1 MARVD
6 RVARGDGVEISKALR
21 ESIQVKE
28 AVLAQQVSLIEE
40 MAGMII
46 TVYKNGG
53 KVITFGNGG
62 SAADAQ
68 HLAAELVGRFK
79 LERKGLPAL
88 ALSVNTST
96 LTSIGNDYGFEY
108 IFSRQVESLANK
120 GDVCIGISTSGK
132 ARNVIEAIKRAREIG
147 AKTIAFTGGDGGE
160 LARLAELSLVVPSS
174 DTPRIQEVHITVI
187 HLICEQVEKELFG

>member
-1 MARVD
+1 MP
-6 RVARGDGVEISKALR
+6 RVARGEISKALR
-21 ESIQVKE
+21 ESIRVKE

-46 TVYKNGG
+46 TAYKNGG
-53 KVITFGNGG
+53 KVIVFGNGG

-88 ALSVNTST
+88 ALSVNTSI

-108 IFSRQVESLANK
+108 TFSRQVEALAKK

-147 AKTIAFTGGDGGE
+147 ARTIAFTGGDGGE
-160 LARLAELSLVVPSS
+160 LARLAELSFIVPSP

-187 HLICEQVEKELFG
+187 HLICEQVEKEIFG

>member
-1 MARVD
+1 MA
-6 RVARGDGVEISKALR
+6 RVARGEISKALR
-21 ESIQVKE
+21 ESIRVKE

-46 TVYKNGG
+46 TAYKNGG
-53 KVITFGNGG
+53 KVIVFGNGG

-88 ALSVNTST
+88 ALSVNTSI

-108 IFSRQVESLANK
+108 TFSRQVEALAKK

-174 DTPRIQEVHITVI
+174 DTPRIQDVHVTVI
-187 HLICEQVEKELFG
+187 HLICEQVEKEIFR

>member
-1 MARVD
+1 MARE
-6 RVARGDGVEISKALR
+6 EISKALR

-28 AVLAQQVSLIEE
+28 AVLAHQVSLIEE

-108 IFSRQVESLANK
+108 IFSRQVEALANK
-120 GDVCIGISTSGK
+120 GDVCIGISTSGRAK
-132 ARNVIEAIKRAREIG
+132 NVIAGIKRAKAVG
-147 AKTIAFTGGDGGE
+147 ARTIAFTGGDGGE
-160 LARLAELSLVVPSS
+160 LARLAELSFVVPSS

-187 HLICEQVEKELFG
+187 HLICEEVEKALFG